1 MLLPQLRKE
10 AANGRWE
17 IVSPENFVVSHFG
30 DGASQSIAIG
40 LVYVSKIQEYVWCRL
55 IDVEHF
61 VQIEIFN
68 IEEVF
73 DTLCNQL
80 DEILPQFAK
89 FSFLLP
95 IPPIKTNKGDG
106 FHKREIGR

>member
-1 MLLPQLRKE
+1 M
-10 AANGRWE
+10 
-17 IVSPENFVVSHFG
+17 
-30 DGASQSIAIG
+30 
-40 LVYVSKIQEYVWCRL
+40 SKIQEYVWVRL
-55 IDVEHF
+55 SDVEHF

-80 DEILPQFAK
+80 DEILLQFAK

-95 IPPIKTNKGDG
+95 IPQSKLTKEMAFIKEKLEDKLGIFQVITQEECINQKVSNGYFLTN
-106 FHKREIGR
+106 